1 MILVIK
7 HLCLLSTLFGA
18 LLSPSLWALEIEIKG
33 LFAGGAIVQVD
44 GKPRML
50 RAGERSPEG
59 VLLVAADIQSATLE
73 IDGERQTLGIS
84 RRISTRFTEAEKG
97 TVRIQSG
104 RGGHYFTPGRI
115 NGHAVDFIVDT
126 GATAVAMNLPTAQ
139 RLGINYRAG
148 QRVSMT
154 TASGVVPAYS
164 VMLDSVRV
172 GAIEVSKVAAI
183 VSMGDFPNEI
193 LLGNSYL
200 DKVDMRRESGVLVL
214 EAQF

>member
-1 MILVIK
+1 MIK
-7 HLCLLSTLFGA
+7 HLCLLSALLSI
-18 LLSPSLWALEIEIKG
+18 LLSPSLWALEVEVKG
-33 LFAGGAIVQVD
+33 LFEGGAIVQVN
-44 GKPRML
+44 GKSRML

-59 VLLVAADIQSATLE
+59 VLLVGADMKSATLE
-73 IDGERQTLGIS
+73 IDGEKQTLGIS
-84 RRISTRFTEAEKG
+84 RRISTRFNQAAKD

-115 NGHAVDFIVDT
+115 NGHAVDFMVDT

-139 RLGINYRAG
+139 RLGLNYRAG
-148 QRVSMT
+148 ERVSIS
-154 TASGVVPAYS
+154 TASGVEAAYS

-172 GAIEVSKVAAI
+172 GAIEVGNVEAI
-183 VSMGDFPNEI
+183 VSMGDFPSEI

-200 DKVDMRRESGVLVL
+200 NKVDMRRESGVLVL

>member
-1 MILVIK
+1 MIK
-7 HLCLLSTLFGA
+7 QLCLLSA
-18 LLSPSLWALEIEIKG
+18 LLSILISPSLWALEVEVKG
-33 LFAGGAIVQVD
+33 LFEGGAIVQVN
-44 GKPRML
+44 GKSRMM

-59 VLLVAADIQSATLE
+59 VLLVAADMKSATLE

-148 QRVSMT
+148 QRVSIS
-154 TASGVVPAYS
+154 TASGVAAGYS

-172 GAIEVSKVAAI
+172 GAIEVSKVEAI
-183 VSMGDFPNEI
+183 VSMGNFPSEI

-200 DKVDMRRESGVLVL
+200 NKVDMRRESGVLVL
-214 EAQF
+214 EARF